1 MEICP
6 HGAQGAPVLN
16 AARAEASRRNG
27 AKSRGPKTA
36 EGKARSSQNAIK
48 HGLRARRWVL
58 LGGESEAEFK
68 RLEAALIEEWA
79 PEGVTQSLLVQQI
92 AAAAWRLG
100 RAEQIETQVITTNTM
115 GTGSR
120 SLGLAV
126 IRDCNNPRALD
137 TLIRYRGSAQAE
149 FYRALRTLE
158 GAPGRGGAG
167 DPGCGR
173 ARAARATE

>member
-1 MEICP
+1 MDICP
-6 HGAQGAPVLN
+6 SGATGAPILN

-36 EGKARSSQNAIK
+36 EGKARSSQNAIR

-92 AAAAWRLG
+92 AAAAWRVG
-100 RAEQIETQVITTNTM
+100 RAEHLAAGTGLGAPFPNPAAKETQIITTNTM

-126 IRDCNNPRALD
+126 IRDCNKRQGWL
-137 TLIRYRGSAQAE
+137 GK
-149 FYRALRTLE
+149 
-158 GAPGRGGAG
+158 GAPT
-167 DPGCGR
+167 PF
-173 ARAARATE
+173 